1 MRLCHNH
8 VTEYEVISNL
18 GSFCFSK
25 HHHHPRRSWEGT
37 AHLVVLKNQAKLLLT
52 TMLFTLQTVSIYRMS
67 VINMFF
73 ERMIF
78 SGFSAILFL
87 IFLLPTYLSYLL
99 NLQNHNQARRSI
111 HEITASSYWEDLSF
125 NDVQKPLF
133 FSFSHLTQK
142 FPLPWGHNNSLHHHT
157 TIYHRRERMRRLP
170 NWDRTMTKCLDVDP
184 ISVVWHHW
192 LLQIRNFRNWFTA
205 TVGWPWFSTDLRV
218 KTIGM
223 II

>member
-37 AHLVVLKNQAKLLLT
+37 AHLVVLKNQAKLLLPCSLPCKPFQST
-52 TMLFTLQTVSIYRMS
+52 GCLSSTCFLSAWFSQVS
-67 VINMFF
+67 
-73 ERMIF
+73 
-78 SGFSAILFL
+78 
-87 IFLLPTYLSYLL
+87 LP
-99 NLQNHNQARRSI
+99 
-111 HEITASSYWEDLSF
+111 
-125 NDVQKPLF
+125 F
-133 FSFSHLTQK
+133 FSWFFYCLPLVSHICSTCKIIIKQEACMKLPLLLIEMICPLTYK
-142 FPLPWGHNNSLHHHT
+142 SRCFLAPRTSLKSFRCPEAT
-157 TIYHRRERMRRLP
+157 TIHYTTTLLSTIGERMRRLP

>member
-73 ERMIF
+73 ECMIF

-99 NLQNHNQARRSI
+99 NLQNHNQARRSM
-111 HEITASSYWEDLSF
+111 HEITASSYWDDLSSD
-125 NDVQKPLF
+125 DVQKPLF
-133 FSFSHLTQK
+133 FSSSHLTQK

-157 TIYHRRERMRRLP
+157 TIYHRRE
-170 NWDRTMTKCLDVDP
+170 N
-184 ISVVWHHW
+184 
-192 LLQIRNFRNWFTA
+192 A
-205 TVGWPWFSTDLRV
+205 
-218 KTIGM
+218 
-223 II
+223 

>member
-87 IFLLPTYLSYLL
+87 IFLLPTSHICSTCKIIIKQEGACMKLPLHLIEKICPLTTYKSRCFLASRTSLKSFRCPE
-99 NLQNHNQARRSI
+99 ATTI
-111 HEITASSYWEDLSF
+111 HYTTTLGVPTTSRILIGDSQKLSF
-125 NDVQKPLF
+125 STLTKV
-133 FSFSHLTQK
+133 SFLIFWSDIPIDAKL
-142 FPLPWGHNNSLHHHT
+142 LP
-157 TIYHRRERMRRLP
+157 M
-170 NWDRTMTKCLDVDP
+170 
-184 ISVVWHHW
+184 
-192 LLQIRNFRNWFTA
+192 
-205 TVGWPWFSTDLRV
+205 
-218 KTIGM
+218 
-223 II
+223 

>member
-18 GSFCFSK
+18 RSFCFSK

-99 NLQNHNQARRSI
+99 NLQNHNQARRSM
-111 HEITASSYWEDLSF
+111 HEITVFLIEMIC
-125 NDVQKPLF
+125 PLTTDKSRCF
-133 FSFSHLTQK
+133 FSSSHLTQK

-157 TIYHRRERMRRLP
+157 TIYHRRE
-170 NWDRTMTKCLDVDP
+170 N
-184 ISVVWHHW
+184 
-192 LLQIRNFRNWFTA
+192 A
-205 TVGWPWFSTDLRV
+205 
-218 KTIGM
+218 
-223 II
+223 

>member
-87 IFLLPTYLSYLL
+87 IFYCLPTYLSYLL
-99 NLQNHNQARRSI
+99 NLQNHNQARRSM
-111 HEITASSYWEDLSF
+111 HEITTFLIEMICPLTTYKSRCFLAPRTSLKSF
-125 NDVQKPLF
+125 RCPEA
-133 FSFSHLTQK
+133 
-142 FPLPWGHNNSLHHHT
+142 T
-157 TIYHRRERMRRLP
+157 TIHYTTTLLSTIRERMRRLP

>member
-87 IFLLPTYLSYLL
+87 IFYCLPTSHICSTCKIIIKQEEACMKLPLHLIEKICPLTTYKSRCFLAPRTSLK
-99 NLQNHNQARRSI
+99 
-111 HEITASSYWEDLSF
+111 SF
-125 NDVQKPLF
+125 RCPEA
-133 FSFSHLTQK
+133 
-142 FPLPWGHNNSLHHHT
+142 T
-157 TIYHRRERMRRLP
+157 TIHYTTTLLSTIGERMRRLP